1 MGTILWVRRG
11 SGDDISSKKKMR
23 GLTGSIL
30 KIFLERVMR
39 KALAGLKS
47 MKDALA
53 QQGKGSSTV
62 HHPFDELD
70 FRHLT
75 FDLSI
80 IDGKG

>member
-1 MGTILWVRRG
+1 MAC
-11 SGDDISSKKKMR
+11 
-23 GLTGSIL
+23 TGVPLLDFPVTAPDEQRFPWHSQSREAL
-30 KIFLERVMR
+30 LVLESVQ
-39 KALAGLKS
+39 
-47 MKDALA
+47 DALT

>member
-1 MGTILWVRRG
+1 VQ
-11 SGDDISSKKKMR
+11 
-23 GLTGSIL
+23 
-30 KIFLERVMR
+30 
-39 KALAGLKS
+39 
-47 MKDALA
+47 DALT

>member
-1 MGTILWVRRG
+1 MSRAFLGTAG
-11 SGDDISSKKKMR
+11 R
-23 GLTGSIL
+23 GLALLIL
-30 KIFLERVMR
+30 KSVQ
-39 KALAGLKS
+39 
-47 MKDALA
+47 DALT

>member
-1 MGTILWVRRG
+1 MSSAFLGTAG
-11 SGDDISSKKKMR
+11 R
-23 GLTGSIL
+23 GLALLIL
-30 KIFLERVMR
+30 KSVQ
-39 KALAGLKS
+39 
-47 MKDALA
+47 DALT
-53 QQGKGSSTV
+53 QQGKGRSTV

>member
-1 MGTILWVRRG
+1 MK
-11 SGDDISSKKKMR
+11 SGR
-23 GLTGSIL
+23 L
-30 KIFLERVMR
+30 
-39 KALAGLKS
+39 GLKS
-47 MKDALA
+47 VKDALT